1 MCRFISGADVVN
13 MTFSSITPVLI
24 GSRKF
29 PQEPSQLE
37 SELTKMYTEVSQAIN
52 VKTNGLYETTQ
63 VTTGDVYFSNGAQT
77 NQRQSFRKVFTFG
90 TINAGTSSAVN
101 HELTGVTSFV
111 HIYGT
116 CNTDAPDARPIPYV
130 SATNVTEQI
139 QVNVTSSQ
147 VIILNGAGAD
157 NILSAIIV
165 LEYLLN

>member
-1 MCRFISGADVVN
+1 MS
-13 MTFSSITPVLI
+13 FSSITPVLI

-37 SELTKMYTEVSQAIN
+37 SELTKMYTEVSQAVN

-63 VTTGDVYFSNGAQT
+63 VTTGDVYFSNGEQT
-77 NQRQSFRKVFTFG
+77 NRRQSFRKVFTFG
-90 TINAGTSSAVN
+90 AINAGTSASVN
-101 HELTGVTSFV
+101 HGITGVTSFV

-116 CNTDAPDARPIPYV
+116 CNTDAPDARPIPYT

-139 QVNVTSSQ
+139 QINVTSSQ
-147 VIILNGAGAD
+147 INILNGAGAD